1 MMMEI
6 LLIVKKMKMEILL
19 LVKKMKMN
27 IFFVERFWRL
37 KNKR

>member
-27 IFFVERFWRL
+27 IFFVKRFWRL